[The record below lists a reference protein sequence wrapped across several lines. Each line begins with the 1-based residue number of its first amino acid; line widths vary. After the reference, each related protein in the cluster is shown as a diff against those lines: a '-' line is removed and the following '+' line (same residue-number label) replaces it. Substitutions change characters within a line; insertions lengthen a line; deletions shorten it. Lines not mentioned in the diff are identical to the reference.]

1 DCTTRYDQGPVAAPS
16 RRFSFCLSSRARVLI
31 PVLTHHRLR
40 VLGPEHGKFCI
51 VLLNTQCEEVPMK
64 LAQLRFHFGR
74 KCLAIR
80 HRLLTE
86 FFPPI
91 ESARQESN
99 RAHGSFERACMNRG
113 ARPLD

>member
-1 DCTTRYDQGPVAAPS
+1 
-16 RRFSFCLSSRARVLI
+16 
-31 PVLTHHRLR
+31 
-40 VLGPEHGKFCI
+40 
-51 VLLNTQCEEVPMK
+51 MK
-64 LAQLRFHFGR
+64 WAQLRFHFGR

-99 RAHGSFERACMNRG
+99 RAHGSLERAR
-113 ARPLD
+113 ARPALMRWAIKTLTRAGAAASESCPFRWPYNANIAFALNAIFALQH

>member
-1 DCTTRYDQGPVAAPS
+1 
-16 RRFSFCLSSRARVLI
+16 
-31 PVLTHHRLR
+31 
-40 VLGPEHGKFCI
+40 
-51 VLLNTQCEEVPMK
+51 MK
-64 LAQLRFHFGR
+64 EAQLRFHFGR

-99 RAHGSFERACMNRG
+99 RAHGFLERTHARLVRCACLQGVRTETSLGRAQRSSASKCVRVMEGQDDGKRFERRRSQNSKSNSEAEDDPRTPES
-113 ARPLD
+113 R

>member
-1 DCTTRYDQGPVAAPS
+1 
-16 RRFSFCLSSRARVLI
+16 
-31 PVLTHHRLR
+31 
-40 VLGPEHGKFCI
+40 
-51 VLLNTQCEEVPMK
+51 MK
-64 LAQLRFHFGR
+64 YTQLRFHFGR

-99 RAHGSFERACMNRG
+99 RAHGSLERATSWFAVAATYSQFSNIADRYNFAVLEHSWLVQGGHLSIRTGSPWESSSSCT
-113 ARPLD
+113 L